1 MRANLYTSLWTDTAV
16 RRFAAKMGD
25 KLSDVLSISKAD
37 ITSFRK
43 ERVAKKLK
51 ELSELEVRCEKLC
64 SAKES
69 KFPITGDELM
79 DKFNLSPSRLIG
91 EMKNKILAAI
101 TNEELPENNENKE
114 IYFEYIRKAF
124 KKELGI

>member
-1 MRANLYTSLWTDTAV
+1 
-16 RRFAAKMGD
+16 MGD

-37 ITSFRK
+37 ITSYKK

-51 ELSELEVRCEKLC
+51 ELSELEERCEKLR
-64 SAKES
+64 SAKET

-79 DKFNLSPSRLIG
+79 DKFNLSPSPLIG
-91 EMKNKILAAI
+91 KMKNKILEAI
-101 TNEELPENNENKE
+101 TNETLPENSEDKE
-114 IYFEYIRKAF
+114 IYFGHIKKAF